1 MLILKT
7 TIDHKLQKTKKKT
20 KTKKTKQNCRVI
32 GTLRSGTKTVLQNLG
47 HFLNILSLLEQN
59 RQGTR

>member
-7 TIDHKLQKTKKKT
+7 TIDPKLQKTKKRQKQ
-20 KTKKTKQNCRVI
+20 KKQ
-32 GTLRSGTKTVLQNLG
+32 RSGTKTVLQNLG

>member
-7 TIDHKLQKTKKKT
+7 TIDHKLQKTKKDKN
-20 KTKKTKQNCRVI
+20 KKKKQNCRVI